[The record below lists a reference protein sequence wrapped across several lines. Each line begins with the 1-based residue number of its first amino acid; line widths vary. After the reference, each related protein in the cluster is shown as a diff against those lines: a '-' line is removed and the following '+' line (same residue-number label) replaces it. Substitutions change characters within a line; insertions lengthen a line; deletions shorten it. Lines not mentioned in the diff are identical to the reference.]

1 MVKDENRALWFKNS
15 TLSGQIIQLQGDL
28 AKHEKTRKSWLSDFR
43 GIAEDLIDHASPE
56 LLERYETRGLSKL
69 VGEDLWKAAKA
80 TKDERAAE
88 RERLT
93 QRQSSG
99 RHL

>member
-28 AKHEKTRKSWLSDFR
+28 AKHEKARKSWLADFK

-69 VGEDLWKAAKA
+69 VGEDLWNAAKA
-80 TKDERAAE
+80 TKEERAAE
-88 RERLT
+88 RERLS
-93 QRQSSG
+93 QSRG
-99 RHL
+99 RHM